1 MKRILPIAVLLVLAL
16 GVPLTQSSAE
26 ESRPRGPAVEV
37 VFVLDTTG
45 SMSNLLEGAKQK
57 IWSIANHI
65 ASGRPTPLVRIG
77 LVAYRDRGDA
87 YVTCRFDLTEDLD
100 AVYSALRGYRAGGGG
115 DGPESVN
122 QALHEAVTCIRW
134 SKDASTL
141 RMIYLVG
148 DAPPHMDYANEVQ
161 YPKTCRTA
169 VAAGILINT
178 VQCGTW
184 GETRTVWQTIAR
196 SAEGTYLA
204 IGQGGGMTMVSTPFD
219 KKLAEVSRKMSKTY
233 LAYESKGRRV
243 VLKEKMRKAE
253 ADAADAPAG
262 AAADRAGFRAKSGRI
277 GSSDLIAMLL
287 DKSLTFDKI
296 KEKYLPEHL
305 KKLGPDELK
314 RLLQARMAQRQ
325 LLVGEAKQLSKQRD
339 TFLRAWHEKH
349 RAGGKKAFDV
359 EVIRTLKKAA
369 KKIGITY
376 D

>member
-1 MKRILPIAVLLVLAL
+1 MKRILPIAVLLTLAL

-45 SMSNLLEGAKQK
+45 SMSKLIEGAKQK

-87 YVTCRFDLTEDLD
+87 YVTRRFDLTPDLD
-100 AVYSALRGYRAGGGG
+100 AVYSALRGLRAGGGG

-134 SKDASTL
+134 SQDASTL

-219 KKLAEVSRKMSKTY
+219 KE
-233 LAYESKGRRV
+233 
-243 VLKEKMRKAE
+243 
-253 ADAADAPAG
+253 AADAPAG

-277 GSSDLIAMLL
+277 GASDLIAMLL
-287 DKSLTFDKI
+287 DKSMTFDKI

-314 RLLQARMAQRQ
+314 RLLQARMAERQ
-325 LLVGEAKQLSKQRD
+325 ILVGEVKQLSKQRD
-339 TFLRAWHEKH
+339 TFLRAWHEKY

-369 KKIGITY
+369 QKIGITY